1 MNSDGGGRNADEG
14 SGTRRGDNANAEGK
28 TQIAQDAN
36 ADRDAAQ
43 ANQGTGQDGAVVGSR
58 YAKYVLAVLLI
69 VYVFNFIDRQ
79 IISILA
85 EEIKAD
91 LGISDA
97 DIGFLYGTAFAVFY
111 AVFGIPLGKL
121 ADTWSRKSLISIGLG
136 FWSLMTALSG
146 TARSFAALA
155 TYRFG
160 VGVGEAS
167 ATPAAFSMLSD
178 YFAPKV
184 RATVL
189 SIYSSGV
196 YIGAGVGLF
205 LGAAVVDGW
214 KGLYPE
220 ATLAPFGLQGWQ
232 AAFLAVGLPGLL
244 VALWVWTLREPVR
257 GMSEGLSI
265 AQDPH
270 PFRQTLRS
278 LGAVLPPFTVFS
290 LASLGGGRAVAV
302 NGLSA
307 LIIGLLALGANLAFP
322 SPVQWIALGI
332 GVYAAASWMQGLKLR
347 EPDTFAM
354 MFHSR
359 AFVFATIGFPCI
371 SFVTYGAGF
380 WSPPYL
386 LRTHEVGL
394 AEAGTMLGLAFA
406 IGGWL
411 GITVG
416 GILSDQLKPRLA
428 TARLW
433 LGVAAAAL
441 STPFG
446 IFFLLTDSLWVAY
459 GCSFVFSTLS
469 SMWVGAAASTINDLV
484 LPKMRAT
491 ASAFYIL
498 MITFIGLAMGPFM
511 MGQLSD
517 LFSASGL
524 SDGLA
529 LQRAM
534 MLGFAMFALAIVF
547 LALAMRHLPD
557 DEAARNAQAQTLGDA
572 APK

>member
-1 MNSDGGGRNADEG
+1 MSSEAGGADTGAAASTGGAPQGRTDGNAGGE
-14 SGTRRGDNANAEGK
+14 
-28 TQIAQDAN
+28 
-36 ADRDAAQ
+36 
-43 ANQGTGQDGAVVGSR
+43 VGGR

-121 ADTWSRKSLISIGLG
+121 ADTWSRKSLISLGLG

-146 TARSFAALA
+146 TAQSFAALA

-205 LGAAVVDGW
+205 LGAAVVDAWEGW
-214 KGLYPE
+214 HPD
-220 ATLAPFGLQGWQ
+220 AALAPFGLQGWQ

-244 VALWVWTLREPVR
+244 MALWVWALREPVR
-257 GMSEGLSI
+257 GLSEGLRI
-265 AQDPH
+265 APDPH
-270 PFRQTLRS
+270 PFRQTLGS
-278 LGAVLPPFTVFS
+278 LGAVLPPFTAFNV
-290 LASLGGGRAVAV
+290 ARLGGRRALAV
-302 NGLSA
+302 NA
-307 LIIGLLALGANLAFP
+307 LLAAAIALLALAANMAFTN
-322 SPVQWIALGI
+322 PVQWVALGL
-332 GVYAAASWMQGLKLR
+332 GLYAAASWMQGLKLR
-347 EPDTFAM
+347 EPETFAM
-354 MFHSR
+354 MFRSR
-359 AFVFATIGFPCI
+359 TFIFISIGFPCL

-386 LRTHEVGL
+386 LRMHDVSL
-394 AEAGTMLGLAFA
+394 AEAGTMLGLGAA
-406 IGGWL
+406 VGGWAGVTL
-411 GITVG
+411 GGV
-416 GILSDQLKPRLA
+416 LADRLKPRLP

-433 LGVAAAAL
+433 LGVAAAVL
-441 STPFG
+441 STPFAVL
-446 IFFLLTDSLWVAY
+446 FLLTDSVWAAY
-459 GCSFVFSTLS
+459 GCSFAFSMLS
-469 SMWVGAAASTINDLV
+469 PIWVGGAASTVNDLM

-498 MITFIGLAMGPFM
+498 MITFIGLALGPFM
-511 MGQLSD
+511 IGQFSD
-517 LFSASGL
+517 LFSAAGL
-524 SDGLA
+524 SEGLA

-534 MLGFAMFALAIVF
+534 MLGLGMFAVGLLF
-547 LALAMRHLPD
+547 LFLAMRHLQA
-557 DEAARNAQAQTLGDA
+557 DEAARDAQAKALA
-572 APK
+572 AE

>member
-1 MNSDGGGRNADEG
+1 MSSEAGGGDADAAAGGGGFSRKGG
-14 SGTRRGDNANAEGK
+14 SGGSAADGRNDGISVRGSTSEE
-28 TQIAQDAN
+28 
-36 ADRDAAQ
+36 
-43 ANQGTGQDGAVVGSR
+43 VGGR
-58 YAKYVLAVLLI
+58 YAKYVLVVLLI

-121 ADTWSRKSLISIGLG
+121 ADTWSRKSLISLGLG

-205 LGAAVVDGW
+205 LGAAVVDAWEGW
-214 KGLYPE
+214 YPD
-220 ATLAPFGLQGWQ
+220 ATLAPFGLRGWH

-244 VALWVWTLREPVR
+244 MALWVWTLREPMR
-257 GMSEGLSI
+257 GLSEGLRVSP
-265 AQDPH
+265 DPH
-270 PFRQTLRS
+270 PFRQTLSS
-278 LGAVLPPFTVFS
+278 LYAVLPPFTVFNV
-290 LASLGGGRAVAV
+290 AKLGGGRALAV
-302 NGLSA
+302 NA
-307 LIIGLLALGANLAFP
+307 LLAAVIALFALAANLAFTN
-322 SPVQWIALGI
+322 PVQWVALGL
-332 GVYAAASWMQGLKLR
+332 GLYAAASWMQGLKAR
-347 EPDTFAM
+347 EPETFAM
-354 MFHSR
+354 MFRSR
-359 AFVFATIGFPCI
+359 TFIFINIGFPSI
-371 SFVTYGAGF
+371 AFVTYGAGF

-386 LRTHEVGL
+386 LRMHDVAL
-394 AEAGTMLGLAFA
+394 AEAGTMLGLGAA
-406 IGGWL
+406 IGGWA
-411 GITVG
+411 GITLG
-416 GILSDQLKPRLA
+416 GVLADRLKPRLP

-433 LGVAAAAL
+433 LGVAAAVL
-441 STPFG
+441 STPFAL
-446 IFFLLTDSLWVAY
+446 IFLLTDSVWVAY
-459 GCSFVFSTLS
+459 GCSAAFSMLS
-469 SMWVGAAASTINDLV
+469 SMWVGGAASTVNDLM

-498 MITFIGLAMGPFM
+498 MITFIGLALGPFM
-511 MGQLSD
+511 IGQFSD
-517 LFSASGL
+517 LFGAAGL

-534 MLGFAMFALAIVF
+534 MLGLVMLAVGILF
-547 LALAMRHLPD
+547 LLLAMRHLQA
-557 DEAARNAQAQTLGDA
+557 DEAARDAQAQAL
-572 APK
+572 

>member
-1 MNSDGGGRNADEG
+1 MSSEAAASGDDAHCSSAPGG
-14 SGTRRGDNANAEGK
+14 SGNASA
-28 TQIAQDAN
+28 
-36 ADRDAAQ
+36 
-43 ANQGTGQDGAVVGSR
+43 QDGAHASPEVGGR
-58 YAKYVLAVLLI
+58 YAKYVLVVLLI

-121 ADTWSRKSLISIGLG
+121 ADTWSRKSLISLGLG

-146 TARSFAALA
+146 TARNFTTLA

-205 LGAAVVDGW
+205 LGAAVVDAW
-214 KGLYPE
+214 ESLYPE
-220 ATLAPFGLQGWQ
+220 AASAPFGLQGWQ

-257 GMSEGLSI
+257 GLSEALRV
-265 AQDPH
+265 APDPH
-270 PFRQTLRS
+270 PFRETLSS
-278 LGAVLPPFTVFS
+278 LYAVLPPFTLFN
-290 LASLGGGRAVAV
+290 LASLGGRRAVAS
-302 NGLSA
+302 NL
-307 LIIGLLALGANLAFP
+307 LLAAAVALAALAANLLFTN
-322 SPVQWIALGI
+322 PVQWIALGI
-332 GVYAAASWMQGLKLR
+332 GVYAAASWIQGLKLR
-347 EPDTFAM
+347 EPAVFTLMFRSRTFI
-354 MFHSR
+354 FIS
-359 AFVFATIGFPCI
+359 IGFPCL

-386 LRTHEVGL
+386 LRMHDVGL
-394 AEAGTMLGLAFA
+394 AEAGAMLGLGAA
-406 IGGWL
+406 IGGWMGVTL
-411 GITVG
+411 GGV
-416 GILSDQLKPRLA
+416 LADRLRPRLP

-433 LGVAAAAL
+433 LGVAAALL
-441 STPFG
+441 STPFA
-446 IFFLLTDSLWVAY
+446 FLFLLTDSVWIAY
-459 GCSFVFSTLS
+459 GCSFLFSMLS
-469 SMWVGAAASTINDLV
+469 PIWVGGAASTVNDLM

-498 MITFIGLAMGPFM
+498 MITFIGLALGPFM
-511 MGQLSD
+511 IGQFSD
-517 LFSASGL
+517 LFSAAGL

-534 MLGFAMFALAIVF
+534 MLGLTMFAFGILF
-547 LALAMRHLPD
+547 LCLAMRHLRA
-557 DEAARNAQAQTLGDA
+557 DEAARNAQAQAPAQNHNTMPKGD
-572 APK
+572 

>member
-1 MNSDGGGRNADEG
+1 MSSEAGGGGAPQGRADGGPGGGNG
-14 SGTRRGDNANAEGK
+14 SG
-28 TQIAQDAN
+28 Q
-36 ADRDAAQ
+36 
-43 ANQGTGQDGAVVGSR
+43 VGER

-121 ADTWSRKSLISIGLG
+121 ADTWSRKSLISLGLG

-205 LGAAVVDGW
+205 LGAAVVDAWEGW
-214 KGLYPE
+214 YPD
-220 ATLAPFGLQGWQ
+220 AASAPFGLQGWQ

-244 VALWVWTLREPVR
+244 MAVWVWMLREPVR
-257 GMSEGLSI
+257 GLSEGLRI
-265 AQDPH
+265 PPDPH
-270 PFRQTLRS
+270 PFRQTLAS
-278 LGAVLPPFTVFS
+278 LYAVLPPFTLFNV
-290 LASLGGGRAVAV
+290 AQLGGARA
-302 NGLSA
+302 L
-307 LIIGLLALGANLAFP
+307 LINLLLAAAIALFSFGANLAFTN
-322 SPVQWIALGI
+322 PVQWIALGL
-332 GVYAAASWMQGLKLR
+332 GLYAAASWVQGLKAR
-347 EPDTFAM
+347 EPETFAM
-354 MFHSR
+354 MFRSR
-359 AFVFATIGFPCI
+359 AFIFVSIGFPCI

-386 LRTHEVGL
+386 LRMHDVAL
-394 AEAGTMLGLAFA
+394 AEAGTMLGLGAA
-406 IGGWL
+406 IGGWA
-411 GITVG
+411 GVTFG
-416 GILSDQLKPRLA
+416 GVLADRLKPRLP

-433 LGVAAAAL
+433 LGLASAVL
-441 STPFG
+441 STPFALL
-446 IFFLLTDSLWVAY
+446 FLVTDSVWVAY
-459 GCSFVFSTLS
+459 GCSFLFSMLS
-469 SMWVGAAASTINDLV
+469 PMWVGGAASTVNDLM

-498 MITFIGLAMGPFM
+498 MITFIGLALGPFM
-511 MGQLSD
+511 IGQFSD
-517 LFSASGL
+517 LFAAAGL

-534 MLGFAMFALAIVF
+534 MLGLAMFAVGIFF
-547 LALAMRHLPD
+547 LLLAMRHLQA
-557 DEAARNAQAQTLGDA
+557 DEAARDAQAKALA
-572 APK
+572 EAPPE

>member
-1 MNSDGGGRNADEG
+1 MSSEAGGADPGTATSDGGSNLKGESGGGAPDGRTDVNRD
-14 SGTRRGDNANAEGK
+14 SGTASGE
-28 TQIAQDAN
+28 
-36 ADRDAAQ
+36 
-43 ANQGTGQDGAVVGSR
+43 VGGR
-58 YAKYVLAVLLI
+58 YAKYVLVVLLI

-121 ADTWSRKSLISIGLG
+121 ADTWSRKSLISLGLG

-146 TARSFAALA
+146 TARSFTTLAA
-155 TYRFG
+155 YRFG

-178 YFAPKV
+178 YFAPKM

-205 LGAAVVDGW
+205 LGAAVVDAWEGW
-214 KGLYPE
+214 YPD
-220 ATLAPFGLQGWQ
+220 AALAPFGLAGWQ

-244 VALWVWTLREPVR
+244 VALWMWTLREPVR
-257 GMSEGLSI
+257 GLSEGLRI
-265 AQDPH
+265 APEPN

-278 LGAVLPPFTVFS
+278 LYAVLPPCTLFNVTQ
-290 LASLGGGRAVAV
+290 LGGGRALAV
-302 NGLSA
+302 NV
-307 LIIGLLALGANLAFP
+307 LLAAAIALFAFGANLAFTNP
-322 SPVQWIALGI
+322 MQWVALGL

-347 EPDTFAM
+347 EPETFAM
-354 MFHSR
+354 MFRSR
-359 AFVFATIGFPCI
+359 TFIFISIGFPCL

-386 LRTHEVGL
+386 LRMHDVAL
-394 AEAGTMLGLAFA
+394 AEAGTMLGLGAA
-406 IGGWL
+406 IGGWAGVTL
-411 GITVG
+411 GGV
-416 GILSDQLKPRLA
+416 LADRLKPRLP

-433 LGVAAAAL
+433 LGVAAAVL
-441 STPFG
+441 STPFA
-446 IFFLLTDSLWVAY
+446 FLFLLTDSVWVAY
-459 GCSFVFSTLS
+459 GCSFAFSMLS
-469 SMWVGAAASTINDLV
+469 PIWVGGAASTVNDLM

-511 MGQLSD
+511 IGQFSD
-517 LFSASGL
+517 LFIAAGL

-534 MLGFAMFALAIVF
+534 MLGLAMFAVGTVF
-547 LALAMRHLPD
+547 LFLAMRHLRA
-557 DEAARNAQAQTLGDA
+557 DEAARNAQAQALA
-572 APK
+572 ERE